1 MKKLILLTFLFIYVT
16 GNLLAQMPK
25 EGKYHLY
32 SVYEIV
38 RETRKGEK
46 WEVDKISD
54 LYVNQIYVLND
65 QYILYNSKTESKG
78 HYYIIENLTPIVNQ
92 QYAATFSII
101 KDGIKEGEALLGL
114 RSDINSGE
122 KAFILMY
129 DKYPDRRVLYKA
141 MFLYEDDDFKL

>member
-101 KDGIKEGEALLGL
+101 KDGIKEGEALFG
-114 RSDINSGE
+114 I
-122 KAFILMY
+122 K
-129 DKYPDRRVLYKA
+129 V
-141 MFLYEDDDFKL
+141 